1 MAPRVLQVIPE
12 LNTGGAEKTVLEM
25 SQALHGA
32 GWHSFVACQGGVLVP
47 QIEEAGG
54 QVLLLGLKSKNPFTI
69 WRNSHR
75 LARLIKEQNIDLIHA
90 RSRAPAW
97 SALWAAKTTNIPF
110 VTTYHGA
117 HSQRTFLKR
126 FYNSVMARGDVVIAN
141 SDYTAQQ
148 IETYHGAYIQHMET
162 IYRGVDL
169 EKNDLGAVS
178 RERQQVLRAQ
188 WGVSEDTN
196 VILQPA
202 RLSRRKGQSDVI
214 AAMADLKRQGLL
226 NQGQLNNV
234 VLIMAGG
241 IEGNEAY
248 HDQLQTQIKA
258 EGLEGIVKCVGFCAD
273 MPAAFA
279 ISDIVLAVSSK
290 PESFG
295 RVVAESMAMGLPLIV
310 SEVGA
315 QPEVIEDESGG
326 IFEGTYLVPPHD
338 PQAIGQAILALQK
351 LSAGQR
357 QAYARLARAHMAK
370 KYSIETLKQ
379 QTMDVYRQLLGV

>member
-25 SQALHGA
+25 TQALHGA
-32 GWHSFVACQGGVLVP
+32 GWGSFVASQGGVLVG
-47 QIEEAGG
+47 QIEEEGG
-54 QVLLLGLKSKNPFTI
+54 RVFSLGLKSKNPFTI

-97 SALWAAKTTNIPF
+97 SALWAARKTGIAF

-117 HSQRTFLKR
+117 HSQRTFIKR

-148 IETYHGAYIQHMET
+148 IKTFHGPHIKKMET

-169 EKNDLGAVS
+169 EKNNLDTVS
-178 RERQQVLRAQ
+178 LERQQALRQQ
-188 WGVSEDTN
+188 WGVGEDTQI
-196 VILQPA
+196 ILQPA

-214 AAMADLKRQGLL
+214 AAMADLK
-226 NQGQLNNV
+226 NQGALNNLV
-234 VLIMAGG
+234 VIMAGG

-248 HDQLQTQIKA
+248 HEELQNEIKA
-258 EGLEGIVKCVGFCAD
+258 GGLEGIVKCVGFCAD

-279 ISDIVLAVSSK
+279 ISSMVLAVSSK

-315 QPEVIEDESGG
+315 QPEVIRGENGNPL
-326 IFEGTYLVPPHD
+326 EGTWLVPPFD
-338 PQAIGQAILALQK
+338 PQAIGQGILALQS
-351 LSAGQR
+351 LSLEQR
-357 QAYARLARAHMAK
+357 QAYSRLAREHVAR

-379 QTMDVYRQLLGV
+379 QTIDVYKRLLGV

>member
-25 SQALHGA
+25 TQALHGA
-32 GWHSFVACQGGVLVP
+32 GWHSFVACRGGVLVP

-54 QVLLLGLKSKNPFTI
+54 KVFPVGLKSKNPFTI
-69 WRNSHR
+69 WRNSHH
-75 LARLIKEQNIDLIHA
+75 LARLINEQNIDLIHA

-97 SALWAAKTTNIPF
+97 SALWAARKTGIPF

-148 IETYHGAYIQHMET
+148 IETYHGGYINRMET

-169 EKNDLGAVS
+169 EKNDLGAVAL
-178 RERQQVLRAQ
+178 ERQQGLRAQ
-188 WGVSEDTN
+188 WGIGEDTY

-214 AAMADLKRQGLL
+214 AAMADLKRQM
-226 NQGQLNNV
+226 QLNNV
-234 VLIMAGG
+234 VVIMAGG

-248 HDQLQTQIKA
+248 HDELQTQIKA

-279 ISDIVLAVSSK
+279 ISDMVLAVSSK

-315 QPEVIEDESGG
+315 QPEVIRDERGG
-326 IFEGTYLVPPHD
+326 VFEGTYLVPPHD

-351 LSAGQR
+351 LSVEQR
-357 QAYARLARAHMAK
+357 QAYSRLARRHVAK